1 MIQVE
6 GESSCAPKYLETE
19 AGGQFDINEANF
31 VVGGTAAVLAKRS
44 PRKKDGLRFTVDCTT
59 EIETL

>member
-19 AGGQFDINEANF
+19 AGGELDINEARF
-31 VVGGTAAVLAKRS
+31 VAGGKA
-44 PRKKDGLRFTVDCTT
+44 DGLGKR
-59 EIETL
+59 